1 MNAENSG
8 RENRLTADERGP
20 ATRASD
26 QEDRVARAENW
37 LVFGGV
43 LVWRAAEAV
52 LRKLTESGPRKSV
65 PQYCETGTAADAQAR
80 EETNSTVRG
89 LESPAGRGLAH
100 GAESGLKAIRFSA
113 EALANVVEKHG
124 ETQEGRNA
132 GEADREHDRNLDLEK
147 GVDTRRREQRGA
159 FLVIC
164 AMGVMAAAG
173 FGFLF
178 SYWTGGNNQL
188 LGGDLALFLAGLGA
202 ALVLWAHWL
211 TIHKEAVAPR
221 HALDSGNRERAAAV
235 VVFQSG
241 VEDVQ
246 RRRLLKGMGI
256 LGTGFMA
263 AIVVSLMKSLG
274 FAPSTTL
281 YSRVWQ
287 HGQRLM
293 SLDNTPVTVNSL
305 QSGSTML
312 VFPEGSIGSEKA
324 QTVLIRVG
332 EDLVRLPPE
341 RKNWAPQ
348 GYLAYS
354 RVCTHAGCA
363 VGMYEATTHLL
374 MCPCHQSTFDVLDGA
389 QPTGGPAARALP
401 QLPLYADSDGVL
413 HAADGFTEPPG
424 PGFWGMP

>member
-8 RENRLTADERGP
+8 RENRPAADEREL

-26 QEDRVARAENW
+26 QEIRLARAEDW

-43 LVWRAAEAV
+43 LLWRAAAAV
-52 LRKLTESGPRKSV
+52 LRKLSQSGPRRSV
-65 PQYCETGTAADAQAR
+65 PQYGKTGTAADARAR
-80 EETNSTVRG
+80 EQAKSSARG
-89 LESPAGRGLAH
+89 LESPAGGALAH
-100 GAESGLKAIRFSA
+100 GV
-113 EALANVVEKHG
+113 EAGFAAVRLSTAALGHVVERHS

-132 GEADREHDRNLDLEK
+132 GEADREGDRNLDLEK
-147 GVDTRRREQRGA
+147 GVDTRRREKWGA
-159 FLVIC
+159 FLVMC

-178 SYWTGGNNQL
+178 IYWTGGSNQL

-221 HALDSGNRERAAAV
+221 HALASGNRERAAAA

-241 VEDVQ
+241 VKDVQ

-256 LGTGFMA
+256 LGTGFIA
-263 AIVVSLMKSLG
+263 AFVMSLTKSLG
-274 FAPSTTL
+274 FSPSTIL

-287 HGQRLM
+287 RGQRLM
-293 SLDNTPVTVNSL
+293 SLDNTPVTVDSL
-305 QSGSTML
+305 QPGSTML

-324 QTVLIRVG
+324 QTVLLRVR
-332 EDLVRLPPE
+332 EDLVRLPAE